1 MGTGPS
7 GLLTTAKDPSVP
19 VREKRSAQPDP
30 PFDLDPGG
38 LRACIEACF
47 ACAQACTACA
57 DACLAE
63 DAVSDLVEC
72 IRADLDCADMCEA
85 TGRFLSRYAGQ
96 PTNLVRA
103 FLDTCAAA
111 CRTCAE
117 TCEPHAAQ
125 HDHCAACARACREC
139 DGACQDLLARLP

>member
-1 MGTGPS
+1 VPARETLTGHPAPS
-7 GLLTTAKDPSVP
+7 H
-19 VREKRSAQPDP
+19 
-30 PFDLDPGG
+30 DLDPER

-47 ACAQACTACA
+47 ACAQSCTACA
-57 DACLAE
+57 DACLSE
-63 DAVSDLVEC
+63 DAVADLIDCV
-72 IRADLDCADMCEA
+72 RADLDCADMCEA

-117 TCEPHAAQ
+117 KCEEHASE
-125 HDHCAACARACREC
+125 HDHCASCARACREC
-139 DGACQDLLARLP
+139 EDSCQELLATLP